1 MVPSLVFVQ
10 LTSKPRVPS
19 GGFKSCNFMAG
30 VWPPTC
36 RFVESLKRHPSWW
49 QMSQLR
55 TRRKNKLVDI
65 WIFFLAAV
73 ISLDSFMNSHF
84 LDLFWPNLIQFAWMK
99 SSGEGEPPKQN
110 LPSFLLVF
118 FSPWKI
124 IMKRSSRPTLQQPT
138 NLWRSSLSLVVTS
151 PSRGHLKV
159 FVFLPSPGR
168 RAKDNMLE
176 IPEPTSNEKFCINI
190 RPLKGQKSDKR
201 LKLFSCSCS
210 YGGIQHCLYWG
221 EVNQLEGFMIR
232 MRTYYPY
239 HFSILMSLNCQD
251 TSKSGVHTEVGEIGR
266 FSRFEFNDTSMSG

>member
-65 WIFFLAAV
+65 WILFLAAV

-99 SSGEGEPPKQN
+99 SSGEGEPPKHN

-159 FVFLPSPGR
+159 FVFFAKSRKTGKRQHVRDP
-168 RAKDNMLE
+168 RANVERKILHQHK
-176 IPEPTSNEKFCINI
+176 TSQRSKEW
-190 RPLKGQKSDKR
+190 QKVETFQ
-201 LKLFSCSCS
+201 LF
-210 YGGIQHCLYWG
+210 
-221 EVNQLEGFMIR
+221 M
-232 MRTYYPY
+232 
-239 HFSILMSLNCQD
+239 
-251 TSKSGVHTEVGEIGR
+251 
-266 FSRFEFNDTSMSG
+266 